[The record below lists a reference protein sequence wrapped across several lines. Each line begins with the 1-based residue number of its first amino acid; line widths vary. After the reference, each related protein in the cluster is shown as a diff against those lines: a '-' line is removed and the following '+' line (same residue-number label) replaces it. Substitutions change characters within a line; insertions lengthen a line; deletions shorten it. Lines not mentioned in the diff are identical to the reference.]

1 MMKKTYSSSDYS
13 EGFLFSYFMQL
24 FPTFMIIALVV
35 IALSNMPDLSLAALI
50 QQVSSVSN

>member
-1 MMKKTYSSSDYS
+1 MKKTYSSSDYS

-35 IALSNMPDLSLAALI
+35 IALSNMPDLSLVALI

>member
-1 MMKKTYSSSDYS
+1 MKKTYSSADYS